1 MAEPLAEAGGDQSE
15 ESEGEDTKLSTTP
28 TSEAGNRGGY
38 DGELVEPPT
47 AAFQTECPICLHVLK
62 EPCLIS
68 CPCGQ
73 KICREC
79 VEQIKEDVKPCP
91 LCNKT
96 DFTFMR
102 DYGLERFLK
111 EQEVWCSHKKDGCEW
126 RGKLGKYEQ
135 HLNEDPSPENQLT
148 GCQFVEVGCVHG
160 CGERFQRRHIPSH
173 QDEKCPERPY
183 SCEYCHEYESTFA
196 DVTQDHY
203 LDCEMYPVPC
213 PNKCQEAPFERQNVE
228 NHVKDECPLTEI
240 HCPLHYAGCGV
251 RLPRKDMPDHMSDTV
266 THMTLLATVTQS
278 MQQNIEDL
286 KKENQELRQ
295 KPDHMSDTV
304 THMTLLATVTQSM
317 QQNIEDLKKE
327 NQELRQITE
336 EKEKENQELRQ
347 EVKELRTQKSGLP
360 IEFRVNN
367 SGGNVFLPSFFSH
380 SHGYQMCIS
389 VDPNREGGCIGTHI
403 SIFTSLMRGPY
414 DDHLKWPF
422 RGKITVQIVNQAGDH
437 SHVEKTIPYNDK
449 APEVSAGRVVGK
461 KRSGGRGFHEFI
473 AYTDLEY
480 NAKKK
485 TQYLKDDIIIVR
497 VVSVVITQ

>member
-1 MAEPLAEAGGDQSE
+1 MRARQAGLGVAMYVRTPVSNEMAEPLLSFIYD
-15 ESEGEDTKLSTTP
+15 ESEGEVTKLSPTP

-38 DGELVEPPT
+38 DCELVEPPP

-79 VEQIKEDVKPCP
+79 VEQIKEDGKPCP

-96 DFTFMR
+96 NFTFMR

-148 GCQFVEVGCVHG
+148 GCQSVEVGCVHE
-160 CGERFQRRHIPSH
+160 CGERFQRRHIASH

-183 SCEYCHEYESTFA
+183 SCEYCHEYESTFE
-196 DVTQDHY
+196 DVTEDHY
-203 LDCEMYPVPC
+203 LDCEMYPVTC
-213 PNKCQEAPFERQNVE
+213 PNKCRGDIFKRQDME
-228 NHVKDECPLTEI
+228 KHVNECPLTEI

-251 RLPRKDMPDHMSDTV
+251 SLPRKDMPDHMSDTV

-278 MQQNIEDL
+278 MQQNIE
-286 KKENQELRQ
+286 
-295 KPDHMSDTV
+295 
-304 THMTLLATVTQSM
+304 
-317 QQNIEDLKKE
+317 
-327 NQELRQITE
+327 
-336 EKEKENQELRQ
+336 
-347 EVKELRTQKSGLP
+347 
-360 IEFRVNN
+360 
-367 SGGNVFLPSFFSH
+367 
-380 SHGYQMCIS
+380 
-389 VDPNREGGCIGTHI
+389 GGCIGTHI
-403 SIFTSLMRGPY
+403 SIFTFLMRGPY

-437 SHVEKTIPYNDK
+437 SHVEKTIHYTDETR
-449 APEVSAGRVVGK
+449 EVISGRVVGK
-461 KRSGGRGFHEFI
+461 ERGGGRGFYEFI

-485 TQYLKDDIIIVR
+485 TQYLKDGIVIVR
-497 VVSVVITQ
+497 VVSVVIIQ